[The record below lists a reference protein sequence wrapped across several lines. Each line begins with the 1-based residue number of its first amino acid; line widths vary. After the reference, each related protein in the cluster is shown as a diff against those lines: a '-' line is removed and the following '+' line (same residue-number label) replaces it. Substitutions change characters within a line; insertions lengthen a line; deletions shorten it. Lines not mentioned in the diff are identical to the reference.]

1 MKTIQPSLEQLAINT
16 IRTLSIDAI
25 EQANSGHPGI
35 TMGAAPMAYVLWA
48 KLMKHNP
55 ANPAWFNRDR
65 FILSAGHGSMLLYS
79 LLHLCGYPLEL
90 EDIKQFRQWNSLTP
104 GHPEYG
110 HTPGVEATT
119 GPLGQGIAMA
129 VGMAMAERHLAAVY
143 NRPGHNIIDHYTY
156 VLCGDGDLMEG
167 ISYEAASLA
176 GHLKL
181 GRLIVLY
188 DSNDISLDGATNMTF
203 TEDIAK
209 RFEAAGWQYL
219 RVDDGNDV
227 SAIYDAIVQAQQDT
241 ERPTLIE
248 IRTVI
253 GYGSPNK
260 AGKSDAHGA
269 PLGADEVLAAK
280 KAYGWPSLEPFYVPE
295 EVRQLFAEVKKRGME
310 AEKAWQEKW
319 DAYEAT
325 YPELAAQLKA
335 AMVGELPAGWDA
347 DIPVYAPDAKAI
359 ATRSAS
365 GDVLNALARRLP
377 MLIGGS
383 ADLAS
388 SNKTLLKDA
397 GTFSAADYSGRN
409 IWFGVREHAM
419 GAVLNGM
426 MLHGGVRVF
435 GGTFLVFSDY
445 LRPAIRLAA
454 LMKLPVIYVFTHDSI
469 AVGEDG
475 PTHEP
480 VEHLPSLRAMPGLY
494 VFRPA
499 DANETAAAYRFALK
513 EADGPVAMILSRQ
526 NLPILEGTRER
537 AAEHFARGAYIL
549 REPDTPPQGI
559 LLATGSEVALAMEA
573 QRQLAEEGYAVRVV
587 SMPSWELFDRQ
598 PQQYRETVLPP
609 TIKARLAIEMARP
622 LGWEKYVGEEGKV
635 LGIDTFGA
643 SAPGQ
648 KVMEEFGF
656 TVQHVVQQMKELLTA
671 RR

>member
-1 MKTIQPSLEQLAINT
+1 MKNIDPSLEQLAINT

-35 TMGAAPMAYVLWA
+35 TMGAAPMAYVLWT

-55 ANPAWFNRDR
+55 ANPNWFNRDR

-79 LLHLCGYPLEL
+79 LLHLCGYPLTL
-90 EDIKQFRQWNSLTP
+90 SDIKQFRQWNSLTP

-110 HTPGVEATT
+110 HTPGVDATT

-129 VGMAMAERHLAAVY
+129 VGMAMAERHLAATY
-143 NRPGHNIIDHYTY
+143 NRPNHEVIDHYTY
-156 VLCGDGDLMEG
+156 VLCGDGDLMES

-188 DSNDISLDGATNMTF
+188 DSNQISLDGETNLTF
-203 TEDIAK
+203 TENVAQ

-219 RVDDGNDV
+219 KVEDGNDLP
-227 SAIYDAIVQAQQDT
+227 AIYESIVQAQQ
-241 ERPTLIE
+241 EKEKPTLIE

-269 PLGADEVLAAK
+269 PLGAEEVVK
-280 KAYGWPSLEPFYVPE
+280 VKETYSWPGQEPFYVPE
-295 EVRQLFAEVKKRGME
+295 EVRELFSQVKQRGME
-310 AEKAWQEKW
+310 EEKAWQEKFA
-319 DAYEAT
+319 AYEAE
-325 YPELAAQLKA
+325 YPELAAQLKDA
-335 AMVGELPAGWDA
+335 IAGRLPEGWA
-347 DIPVYAPDAKAI
+347 DEIPVYTTDAKAI

-365 GDVLNALARRLP
+365 GEILNALSRRMPTLF
-377 MLIGGS
+377 GGS

-388 SNKTLLKDA
+388 SNKTLLKNGGD
-397 GTFSAADYSGRN
+397 FQAANYSGRN

-419 GAVLNGM
+419 GAALNGM
-426 MLHGGVRVF
+426 MLHGGVRVY

-480 VEHLPSLRAMPGLY
+480 IEHLPSLRAMPGLY

-499 DANETAAAYRFALK
+499 DANETAAAYRFALEK
-513 EADGPVAMILSRQ
+513 ADGPVAMILTRQ
-526 NLPILEGTRER
+526 NLPILEGTKER
-537 AAEHFARGAYIL
+537 AADDFARGAYIL
-549 REPDTPPQGI
+549 RDPEEPPKGI
-559 LLATGSEVALAMEA
+559 LLASGSEVALALEA
-573 QRQLAEEGYAVRVV
+573 QRQLSAEGYPVRVV

-598 PQQYRETVLPP
+598 PEQYREEILPSG
-609 TIKARLAIEMARP
+609 IKARLAVEMARP
-622 LGWEKYVGEEGKV
+622 LGWEKYVGSEGKV

-643 SAPGQ
+643 SAPGER
-648 KVMEEFGF
+648 VMEEFGF
-656 TVQHVVQQMKELLTA
+656 TVQNVVQQMKELLNGK
-671 RR
+671 

>member
-1 MKTIQPSLEQLAINT
+1 
-16 IRTLSIDAI
+16 
-25 EQANSGHPGI
+25 
-35 TMGAAPMAYVLWA
+35 
-48 KLMKHNP
+48 
-55 ANPAWFNRDR
+55 
-65 FILSAGHGSMLLYS
+65 
-79 LLHLCGYPLEL
+79 
-90 EDIKQFRQWNSLTP
+90 
-104 GHPEYG
+104 
-110 HTPGVEATT
+110 
-119 GPLGQGIAMA
+119 MA

-209 RFEAAGWQYL
+209 RFEAAAWQYL

-335 AMVGELPAGWDA
+335 AMVGELPTGWDA

-365 GDVLNALARRLP
+365 GD
-377 MLIGGS
+377 
-383 ADLAS
+383 
-388 SNKTLLKDA
+388 
-397 GTFSAADYSGRN
+397 
-409 IWFGVREHAM
+409 
-419 GAVLNGM
+419 
-426 MLHGGVRVF
+426 
-435 GGTFLVFSDY
+435 
-445 LRPAIRLAA
+445 
-454 LMKLPVIYVFTHDSI
+454 
-469 AVGEDG
+469 
-475 PTHEP
+475 
-480 VEHLPSLRAMPGLY
+480 
-494 VFRPA
+494 
-499 DANETAAAYRFALK
+499 
-513 EADGPVAMILSRQ
+513 
-526 NLPILEGTRER
+526 
-537 AAEHFARGAYIL
+537 
-549 REPDTPPQGI
+549 
-559 LLATGSEVALAMEA
+559 
-573 QRQLAEEGYAVRVV
+573 
-587 SMPSWELFDRQ
+587 
-598 PQQYRETVLPP
+598 
-609 TIKARLAIEMARP
+609 
-622 LGWEKYVGEEGKV
+622 
-635 LGIDTFGA
+635 
-643 SAPGQ
+643 
-648 KVMEEFGF
+648 
-656 TVQHVVQQMKELLTA
+656 
-671 RR
+671 

>member
-1 MKTIQPSLEQLAINT
+1 
-16 IRTLSIDAI
+16 
-25 EQANSGHPGI
+25 
-35 TMGAAPMAYVLWA
+35 
-48 KLMKHNP
+48 
-55 ANPAWFNRDR
+55 
-65 FILSAGHGSMLLYS
+65 
-79 LLHLCGYPLEL
+79 
-90 EDIKQFRQWNSLTP
+90 
-104 GHPEYG
+104 
-110 HTPGVEATT
+110 
-119 GPLGQGIAMA
+119 
-129 VGMAMAERHLAAVY
+129 
-143 NRPGHNIIDHYTY
+143 
-156 VLCGDGDLMEG
+156 
-167 ISYEAASLA
+167 
-176 GHLKL
+176 
-181 GRLIVLY
+181 
-188 DSNDISLDGATNMTF
+188 GATNMTF

-335 AMVGELPAGWDA
+335 AMVGELPTGWDA

-388 SNKTLLKDA
+388 SNNTLLKDA

-454 LMKLPVIYVFTHDSI
+454 LMKSPVIYVFTHDSI

-480 VEHLPSLRAMPGLY
+480 VEHLPSLR
-494 VFRPA
+494 
-499 DANETAAAYRFALK
+499 
-513 EADGPVAMILSRQ
+513 
-526 NLPILEGTRER
+526 
-537 AAEHFARGAYIL
+537 
-549 REPDTPPQGI
+549 
-559 LLATGSEVALAMEA
+559 
-573 QRQLAEEGYAVRVV
+573 
-587 SMPSWELFDRQ
+587 
-598 PQQYRETVLPP
+598 
-609 TIKARLAIEMARP
+609 
-622 LGWEKYVGEEGKV
+622 
-635 LGIDTFGA
+635 
-643 SAPGQ
+643 
-648 KVMEEFGF
+648 
-656 TVQHVVQQMKELLTA
+656 
-671 RR
+671 